1 MHFYLYFYMYS
12 FSFSSKERS
21 MEGLWEAISDGY
33 PQFAPAREQK
43 QTLSLLLAAKL
54 MAKISILGGKNIER
68 RLK

>member
-1 MHFYLYFYMYS
+1 
-12 FSFSSKERS
+12 